1 MVLTLETALKIGVST
16 IHRIVENP
24 GKAWQP
30 GIDELVDFVRMVDD
44 SGFDSIWSGD
54 HLSFPQPILDP
65 FLQLAQAAVVSRR
78 LLLGSGVYL
87 LPLRHPVPVA
97 KQVATLDH
105 LTEGRFIFGV
115 GVGGEFPNEFAAA
128 GVPVADR
135 GGRLTEGISVMRR
148 LWSGEPVTYEGR
160 YFNSFDDVSMRPPTR
175 TAGGPPIWCGGRQK
189 VALERAGRLADGWIA
204 YAISPEMFKSGLETI
219 KAAADAAGRSSDTF
233 GTGHL
238 LFTCLADT
246 YEQALDAAT
255 AVLSRRYA
263 MDFRRAAERYAALGP
278 PERVAARIRDFHAA
292 GARHIVLDVVSEPGD
307 RVAQIA
313 RFGREVLPLLADLR

>member
-1 MVLTLETALKIGVST
+1 MPLALESTLKVGVST
-16 IHRIVENP
+16 IHRVEEVP
-24 GKAWQP
+24 GKPWQP
-30 GIDELVDFVRMVDD
+30 GIDELVAFVRMVDD

-65 FLQLAQAAVVSRR
+65 FLQLAQAAVVSGR

-87 LPLRHPVPVA
+87 LPLRHPVAVA

-128 GVPVADR
+128 GVPVAER
-135 GGRLTEGISVMRR
+135 GGRLTEGITLMRK
-148 LWSGEPVTYEGR
+148 LWSGEPVKHDGR
-160 YFNSFDDVSMRPPTR
+160 YFDAFDNVAMRPPTR
-175 TAGGPPIWCGGRQK
+175 NAGGPPIWCGGRQK

-204 YAISPEMFKSGLETI
+204 YAISPQMFKTGLETI
-219 KAAADAAGRSSDTF
+219 AAAAQAAGRDDKPF

-246 YEQALDAAT
+246 YEKALDDAT

-263 MDFRRAAERYAALGP
+263 MDFRKAAERYAALGP
-278 PERVAARIRDFHAA
+278 PERVAARIREFHAA
-292 GARHIVLDVVSEPGD
+292 GARHVVLDVVSAPD
-307 RVAQIA
+307 QRKAQIA
-313 RFGREVLPLLADLR
+313 QFGRDVLPLLADLR